1 MSNKNKNNNLT
12 KIKNSNANTKI
23 PFALEKLNNI
33 KRLSS
38 SYTSLIKQKFNY
50 DSINENIQDSN
61 KLILDANKHSLFLK
75 KINMKEKKNK
85 YYIEGVRS
93 IFNNENLFLENIYKG
108 RKIVVGKSK
117 KKNNL
122 DIFIRINR
130 RLNTKKYKT
139 RINNLSSNNALLI
152 NKSNNNQINNNT
164 LINESSTNQKG
175 RKILGG
181 KRNEN
186 YISDEDLNNI
196 YHECINRENEGYK
209 ENIDKTKNKSFIYT
223 DKNLPSQSIKEVNN
237 MINLQSL
244 VLNKY
249 KLRNIESK
257 KIIDRLIKNTSKR
270 KDKLLLNKINDY
282 RLKKEKIDEEE
293 TNNIINENPSF
304 RNQNIKEV
312 QKKLKWLSSL
322 REYRDNQKRNN
333 NKKKDVFQIVSKNYL
348 FLKNIFIHLIR
359 EI

>member
-196 YHECINRENEGYK
+196 YHECINKKIGKMKAIRK
-209 ENIDKTKNKSFIYT
+209 ILIKPKTKVLFI
-223 DKNLPSQSIKEVNN
+223 
-237 MINLQSL
+237 
-244 VLNKY
+244 
-249 KLRNIESK
+249 
-257 KIIDRLIKNTSKR
+257 LIKIYH
-270 KDKLLLNKINDY
+270 LNQ
-282 RLKKEKIDEEE
+282 LKKL
-293 TNNIINENPSF
+293 II
-304 RNQNIKEV
+304 
-312 QKKLKWLSSL
+312 
-322 REYRDNQKRNN
+322 
-333 NKKKDVFQIVSKNYL
+333 
-348 FLKNIFIHLIR
+348 
-359 EI
+359 